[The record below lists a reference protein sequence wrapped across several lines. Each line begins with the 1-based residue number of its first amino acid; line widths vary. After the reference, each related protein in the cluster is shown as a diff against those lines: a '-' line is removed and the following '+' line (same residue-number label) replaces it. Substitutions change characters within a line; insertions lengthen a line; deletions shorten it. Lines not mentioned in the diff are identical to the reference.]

1 MNKTFLVVMAMFL
14 VSSLGF
20 SQKKKDLIAEVAQ
33 LKAKMAKMQADSE
46 VNLDD
51 DLQKFSYAFG
61 VGMGNNL
68 KNMGVDSLSY
78 NSFAVAMEDIMM
90 QKEKMT
96 IEEAQGLVKSI
107 LAEKQEAIVKAQT
120 AEGEKFLAENG
131 KKTGV
136 TTTASGLQYEVIT
149 KGEGAMPTSTDKV
162 KVHYT
167 GRFLDGKVFDSSV
180 ERGEPIVFGVGGV
193 IKGWTEALLLMP
205 LGSKWNLFIPQDLAY
220 GPRGAGGGEIPPY
233 ATLMFEVELLA
244 IEQ

>member
-1 MNKTFLVVMAMFL
+1 MNKTFLVVITVFL

-20 SQKKKDLIAEVAQ
+20 SQNKKELMAELAE
-33 LKAKMAKMQADSE
+33 LKAKMAKMQAEDDI
-46 VNLDD
+46 NLEDE
-51 DLQKFSYAFG
+51 LHKFSYAFG
-61 VGMGNNL
+61 MGMGNNL

-78 NSFAVAMEDIMM
+78 NAFAVAMEDVMT

-96 IEEAQGLVKSI
+96 IEEAQELVKTV
-107 LAEKQEAIVKAQT
+107 LAEKQEAMVKIKT
-120 AEGEKFLAENG
+120 AEGEQFLAENG
-131 KKTGV
+131 KKTTV
-136 TTTASGLQYEVIT
+136 TTTATGLQYEVIT
-149 KGEGAMPTSTDKV
+149 KGEGAIPIATDNV

-205 LGSKWNLFIPQDLAY
+205 VGSKWNLFIPQDLAY